1 MATELSNYDND
12 YRERYRGTTAPS
24 ITGQA
29 TAQAANV
36 SLPMPDETSYGLYGE
51 GSGTAADPFNS
62 TTGPLPAA
70 STDLAL
76 LPDVDAVTG
85 AFEGRYA
92 LDFTSAGAGAAISSG
107 AVNPNDGETG
117 ELFFNTT
124 DDKLYAW
131 NGGAWIDVT

>member
-1 MATELSNYDND
+1 MATELSNYAND

-24 ITGQA
+24 ITGWA
-29 TAQAANV
+29 AAQTANV
-36 SLPMPDETSYGLYGE
+36 SVPMPDETTYGLYGS

-62 TTGPLPAA
+62 TTGTLPSA
-70 STDLAL
+70 STDSAL

-85 AFEGRYA
+85 AFKGRYS
-92 LDFTSAGAGAAISSG
+92 LDFTSGGTSSSISSG
-107 AVNPNDGETG
+107 AANPSDGETG

-131 NGGAWIDVT
+131 NGAAWIDVT